1 MRSVQQSSAGKI
13 LALPRSRANPKCF
26 LPLAPLSS
34 SPGRCPQQ
42 RLGGQTG
49 CRIQVSECQSR
60 ALPSPNLPNSQQGQ
74 HRLGVHQVLPT
85 SQTSS
90 SLSNCDSREV
100 PHLQG
105 SCFLAE
111 TLWPRDCSAQAPSLV
126 NNQEHVMEGK
136 IFSLIQT
143 DTLEQHR
150 ARQQGPTRDA
160 PSEPGLHRRV
170 VKLHIRGLA
179 GSAQSRNNSIYA
191 FSSEAN

>member
-1 MRSVQQSSAGKI
+1 MFSSTGTSKLLARQVPAAAAWGSNWLQDPGFQVSEQSSAQPQPAKQS
-13 LALPRSRANPKCF
+13 ARATQ
-26 LPLAPLSS
+26 AW
-34 SPGRCPQQ
+34 G
-42 RLGGQTG
+42 
-49 CRIQVSECQSR
+49 
-60 ALPSPNLPNSQQGQ
+60 APSPSHLPDQ
-74 HRLGVHQVLPT
+74 LFFV
-85 SQTSS
+85 
-90 SLSNCDSREV
+90 NCDSREV
-100 PHLQG
+100 PHQQG

-111 TLWPRDCSAQAPSLV
+111 TLWPRDCSAQAPSFV
-126 NNQEHVMEGK
+126 NNQKHVMEGK

-160 PSEPGLHRRV
+160 PSQPGLHRRV